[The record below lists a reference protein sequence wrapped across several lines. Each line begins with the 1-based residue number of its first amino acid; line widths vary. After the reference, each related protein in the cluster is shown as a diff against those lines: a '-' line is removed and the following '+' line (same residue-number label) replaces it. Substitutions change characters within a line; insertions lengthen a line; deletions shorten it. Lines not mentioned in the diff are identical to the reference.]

1 MPGDLKTRI
10 VLEGEREYARAM
22 SDAARQIKALSAEE
36 RLAQAQFKA
45 TGDAQEYAA
54 EQARILRDQIAL
66 QKQAVAAAEQAV
78 RQLTQQGVQPN
89 DAALLKW
96 KTKLVNARTSL
107 VQLQTRLDGVETDLK
122 EDTTEFGKAGEAA
135 TGYGEDLKKIGGTIN
150 TQAAIDS
157 IGRITSAI
165 ENTVRMA
172 ARATRAVVGIATDAG
187 KWADEVKTAAD
198 QMDID
203 PETYQSWQYAATF
216 IDTEMGDISKSWQDI
231 QRRIDDGNNDFAV
244 SLDQVGVATR
254 DASGKL
260 RTTND
265 IFWDTVDYLHNIED
279 ESTRAAEATRIFG
292 NDWRKI
298 NPLIQAGSGAF
309 KDMAA
314 EGLGVA
320 TVSNEQ
326 VNTLGSMNDAIEQTQ
341 LQFQKLQMGVLAQ
354 LAPSFE
360 RIAKALGDAITSLNE
375 FVQSEEGRAALEALG
390 SALESV
396 ITKFTE
402 TDENGESGF
411 QKLVNQAAGAV
422 SGLTEGLKW
431 ISENSG
437 AVVLA
442 LTLMGGAFAALNV
455 TKGVLEFM
463 QLAQTTNWL
472 GMGNFFKGK
481 GATPSAP
488 TGTPTTTPTTAPAGT
503 PTGGQAIAPAA
514 AGAPGLTWGAFLG
527 DALKFAGMDAAVI
540 AAAIAPAVI
549 AHNMNAADIEAK
561 TQETKAAAQ
570 AAADAYGEGA
580 DEMLAAANMAADA
593 LGIDKSR
600 KAFDGSTILG
610 DPAAVNRTLQTFKE
624 YAWLRDILDPATWE
638 ALQKIG
644 TDQSTLNAMEE
655 GALLQN
661 ITDSVIKRMEAGEN
675 WTPVKHEPT
684 QQEIWDLEDMQ
695 ALAGFAAEE
704 TEPLGKDTVAG
715 IAQGIRANI
724 PEAEAAA
731 SELSTSI
738 EATIQNILDMH
749 SPSRA
754 MAALGQLAGLGFA
767 EGLAS
772 SAGAVAAA
780 AASLGAIAS
789 RIPVPRYAG
798 AAGAAGMA
806 GAAVGASFSSS
817 FYIDKYVQNTSEDA
831 RALAQRVQD
840 ANSWTRAGYGHR

>member
-22 SDAARQIKALSAEE
+22 SDAARQIKALNAEE
-36 RLAQAQFKA
+36 RLAAAQFQA
-45 TGDAQEYAA
+45 TGNAQEHAA

-66 QKQAVAAAEQAV
+66 QKQAVDAAEQAV

-89 DAALLKW
+89 DDALVKW
-96 KTKLVNARTSL
+96 KTKLTNARTSL
-107 VQLQTRLDGVETDLK
+107 VQLQTRLDGVESDLK

-165 ENTVRMA
+165 EGTVRMA
-172 ARATRAVVGIATDAG
+172 ARATRAVVNIAVEAG
-187 KWADEVKTAAD
+187 KWADDIKTTAD
-198 QMDID
+198 QMGID
-203 PETYQSWQYAATF
+203 PETLQSWQYAAMF
-216 IDTEMGDISKSWQDI
+216 IDTEMTDISKSWQDI
-231 QRRIDDGNNDFAV
+231 GKRLLDGNNDYAV
-244 SLDQVGVATR
+244 GLDQMGIATR
-254 DASGKL
+254 DAAGNL
-260 RTTND
+260 RSTED
-265 IFWDTVDYLHNIED
+265 IFWDAIDYLHGIDD
-279 ESTRAAEATRIFG
+279 ESIRAAKATELFG

-298 NPLIQAGSGAF
+298 NPLIQAGSKAF
-309 KDMAA
+309 KSLAA
-314 EGLGVA
+314 EGREVA
-320 TVSNEQ
+320 VVSNDNVDE
-326 VNTLGSMNDAIEQTQ
+326 LGSMQDS
-341 LQFQKLQMGVLAQ
+341 FDGLQMRFTKLKMDTLAA
-354 LAPSFE
+354 LAPTFKDV
-360 RIAKALGDAITSLNE
+360 ADALSVAVTALNE
-375 FVQSEEGRAALEALG
+375 FISSAEGQQALKDLG
-390 SALESV
+390 GALES
-396 ITKFTE
+396 IIKQFTE
-402 TDENGESGF
+402 ADENGENGF
-411 QKLVNQAAGAV
+411 QKLVKSAGEAV
-422 SGLTEGLKW
+422 SGLTKGLTW

-442 LTLMGGAFAALNV
+442 LTLMGGAFAALKV
-455 TKGVLEFM
+455 TSGVLEFM
-463 QLAQTTNWL
+463 QLAQTTNWM

-481 GATPSAP
+481 GTTPS
-488 TGTPTTTPTTAPAGT
+488 TPTSTPTTAPAGT
-503 PTGGQAIAPAA
+503 PTGGQAIAPAVA

-527 DALKFAGMDAAVI
+527 DALKFAGVDAAVI

-549 AHNMNAADIEAK
+549 AHNMNVADVEAQ
-561 TQETKAAAQ
+561 TAETKAAAQ

-624 YAWLRDILDPATWE
+624 YKWLRDILDPATWE

-644 TDQSTLNAMEE
+644 TEQSTLSAMEE
-655 GALLQN
+655 GDLLRSIN
-661 ITDSVIKRMEAGEN
+661 SSIIDRMQAGEN

-684 QQEIWDLEDMQ
+684 QEEIWALEDMQ

-738 EATIQNILDMH
+738 EATIQKVLDMH

-754 MAALGQLAGLGFA
+754 MAALGQMAGLGFA

-789 RIPVPRYAG
+789 RIPMPRYAG

-840 ANSWTRAGYGHR
+840 VNSWTRAGYGHR